1 MIEIIID
8 TLENHP
14 AIKKTIQTLKT
25 KGRLKL

>member
-14 AIKKTIQTLKT
+14 QLRKQS
-25 KGRLKL
+25 